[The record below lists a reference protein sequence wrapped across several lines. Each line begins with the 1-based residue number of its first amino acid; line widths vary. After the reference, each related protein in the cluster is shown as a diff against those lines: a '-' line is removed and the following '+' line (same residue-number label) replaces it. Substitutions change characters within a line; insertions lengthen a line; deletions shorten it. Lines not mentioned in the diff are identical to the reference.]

1 MTLLWPT
8 DLSGVGSKLKQGTPI
23 PLTPWQMGSFL
34 RKKAENHERSVSKA
48 AEAGSGPRSLSLLW
62 NGSAALGS
70 VHKSMHPRKAKE
82 NMLICVHR
90 GLHLQSCWFPEENRR
105 VIVQARMILLQSR
118 EARVHS
124 FPIGSQSL
132 VSSPCPV
139 SSPRSP
145 LGLGF
150 RSAVARVPPHT
161 CSRAHSSPSCEP
173 EGFKVWL

>member
-8 DLSGVGSKLKQGTPI
+8 ELSGVRSKVKQGTPI
-23 PLTPWQMGSFL
+23 PLTPWQMGTFL
-34 RKKAENHERSVSKA
+34 RKKEENNERSVSKA
-48 AEAGSGPRSLSLLW
+48 AEARLEPRTLSLLW
-62 NGSAALGS
+62 NGSAALGC

-82 NMLICVHR
+82 NMLLCVHR
-90 GLHLQSCWFPEENRR
+90 GLHFKSCWFPEENRR
-105 VIVQARMILLQSR
+105 AIVQAWMILLQSK

-132 VSSPCPV
+132 VPSPCPV

-145 LGLGF
+145 IGLGL
-150 RSAVARVPPHT
+150 RSAVARVPPNT

-173 EGFKVWL
+173 EGFQVWL